1 MGEPI
6 VAKLELLK
14 AYAIGKSQGLVA
26 FKEALEFV
34 ALNYPNTEESKKA
47 LEVIETIKLKL

>member
-1 MGEPI
+1 LGEPI

-14 AYAIGKSQGLVA
+14 AYAVGKTQGLVA

-34 ALNYPNTEESKKA
+34 ALNYPNTEEAKNA
-47 LEVIETIKLKL
+47 LDVIETIKLKL